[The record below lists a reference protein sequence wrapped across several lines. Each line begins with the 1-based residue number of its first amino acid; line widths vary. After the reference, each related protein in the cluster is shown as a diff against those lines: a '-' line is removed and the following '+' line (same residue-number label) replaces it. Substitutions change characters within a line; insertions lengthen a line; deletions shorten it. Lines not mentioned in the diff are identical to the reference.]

1 MTHKGETEKGYFR
14 SFLGSLL
21 VSVALTAL
29 LFAACDGGGS
39 GEADT
44 PIKAGGDTS
53 VENRTSFA
61 FEEPAA
67 NLSEE
72 SLAKH
77 LEGDITF
84 GDIFVTP
91 PAVVNPGLGP
101 LFNNVSCESCH
112 IKNGRGLPE
121 FGNTGLRSLALV
133 RISDPNGTPTVPGGN
148 PPVEGLGGQIQDH
161 ATFGVEPEAE
171 VTLNWEEISGTYPD
185 GTAYSLR
192 RPILS
197 IVLSG
202 GEPLPSD
209 ILTSIRVPPPVIG
222 LGLLEA
228 IPEEEILAMADPDDE
243 DGDGIS
249 GRPNMVWNNITAK
262 TEIGRFGH
270 KASMPN
276 LRQQAATAYIED
288 MGVTSPD
295 LPGSDAVPEIDE

>member
-29 LFAACDGGGS
+29 FFAACDGGGS

-91 PAVVNPGLGP
+91 PAVVNWL
-101 LFNNVSCESCH
+101 
-112 IKNGRGLPE
+112 
-121 FGNTGLRSLALV
+121 
-133 RISDPNGTPTVPGGN
+133 DPNSRAMPKSASFTRSSPKSRIFA
-148 PPVEGLGGQIQDH
+148 GLM
-161 ATFGVEPEAE
+161 
-171 VTLNWEEISGTYPD
+171 S
-185 GTAYSLR
+185 R
-192 RPILS
+192 
-197 IVLSG
+197 
-202 GEPLPSD
+202 
-209 ILTSIRVPPPVIG
+209 
-222 LGLLEA
+222 
-228 IPEEEILAMADPDDE
+228 
-243 DGDGIS
+243 
-249 GRPNMVWNNITAK
+249 
-262 TEIGRFGH
+262 
-270 KASMPN
+270 
-276 LRQQAATAYIED
+276 
-288 MGVTSPD
+288 
-295 LPGSDAVPEIDE
+295 